1 MEWEFLDFVF
11 ERKGF
16 DPKWRK
22 WIRGCL
28 SLVEYSVILNGRPRG
43 KFKGTRRLRQ
53 GDPLLPFLFTLVVDV
68 LGRMTD
74 KLVSQNMIECIEVGR
89 EG

>member
-1 MEWEFLDFVF
+1 ML

-16 DPKWRK
+16 VSTRRK

-28 SLVEYSVILNGRPRG
+28 SLVEYFVILNGRPRG
-43 KFKGTRRLRQ
+43 KFKGIRGLRQ
-53 GDPLLPFLFTLVVDV
+53 SDPLSPVLFTLVVDG

-74 KLVSQNMIECIEVGR
+74 KLVNQNMVECLEVG
-89 EG
+89 